1 MIRAEP
7 NMPASRMKKQSHS
20 TGLNWKMK
28 PVGQQSAHHHA
39 AAGHVGADFPACIDG
54 CADDHANQ
62 GRYDDA
68 AHIAWQVYAIHRQQA
83 GHVAQYG
90 HSVRDKALFAVSQF
104 VECPAVDFLKQIDA
118 QHR

>member
-1 MIRAEP
+1 
-7 NMPASRMKKQSHS
+7 MPLLAMWVLIFQRVLM
-20 TGLNWKMK
+20 
-28 PVGQQSAHHHA
+28 A
-39 AAGHVGADFPACIDG
+39 
-54 CADDHANQ
+54 ADDHANQ

-90 HSVRDKALFAVSQF
+90 HSVRDKTLFAVSQF